1 MIQSMTGYA
10 AAEHAADGACYALEI
25 RSLNNR
31 YLKLSVKLP
40 EHLQFL
46 EGDIDKLVRDRLA
59 RGSITYT
66 LRVRANGGVAIQ
78 PVNEAAL
85 QQYLDQLSRVRLPD
99 GVKRTIDLAVLAQLP
114 GVCGAPVL
122 DEASR
127 ETVRAIVVDLTS
139 RALDTLI
146 DMRCREGEVLHTDLC
161 DACDAVRAHR
171 AQIAVRVPVVVDEY
185 HQRLKTRVAQ
195 LMQTGGFELEKE
207 GLMREV
213 AIYAERSDIS
223 EELARLDSHLDQF
236 SKLCACDGRVGRTL
250 DFLTQELLRE
260 ANTISSKSND
270 AAITRDVVQ
279 MKGLID
285 RLREQVQNVE

>member
-10 AAEHAADGACYALEI
+10 AAEQAVDGACYALEI

-31 YLKLSVKLP
+31 YLKVSVKLP

-46 EGDIDKLVRDRLA
+46 EGDIDRIVRGRLA
-59 RGSITYT
+59 RGSIAYT
-66 LRVRANGGVAIQ
+66 LRVRASGGVAVQ
-78 PVNEAAL
+78 PVNEMVL
-85 QQYLDQLSRVRLPD
+85 QQYMDQLSRVRLPD
-99 GVKRTIDLAVLAQLP
+99 GVTGTIDLAALAQLP
-114 GVCGAPVL
+114 GVCGSPLL
-122 DEASR
+122 DEAAR
-127 ETVRAIVVDLTS
+127 ETARKIVADLTS
-139 RALDTLI
+139 RALESLI
-146 DMRCREGEVLHTDLC
+146 DMRRREGEDLCTDLC
-161 DACDAVRAHR
+161 GACDAVRAHR
-171 AQIAVRVPVVVDEY
+171 AQIALRVPVVVEEY

-195 LMQTGGFELEKE
+195 LMQSGGFELEKE

-213 AIYAERSDIS
+213 AIYADRCDIS
-223 EELARLDSHLDQF
+223 EELARLESHLDQF
-236 SKLCACDGRVGRTL
+236 SKLCAGDGRVGRTL

-270 AAITRDVVQ
+270 AAIARDVVQ